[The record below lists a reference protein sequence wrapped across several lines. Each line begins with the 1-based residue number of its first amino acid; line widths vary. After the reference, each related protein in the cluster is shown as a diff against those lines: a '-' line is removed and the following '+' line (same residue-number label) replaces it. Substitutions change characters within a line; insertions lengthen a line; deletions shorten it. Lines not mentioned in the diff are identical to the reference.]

1 MFCVFVG
8 CLPGITRPGCLRRLK
23 SKVRGRGGKGHNQLT
38 PPGPR
43 LAIAKFWQWFLH
55 CLQLLTVSYN
65 VLRYAPL
72 AVANRLWKWL
82 ANSPSL
88 CRTVLEEF
96 SVKQSSPFMEMVV
109 KQFSPFM
116 ELLVQ
121 LCLTTCATMSY
132 YLCNCVLLLVELC
145 LTTCATVSYGLC
157 KWLASSSPIYGNG
170 FRSSTSENQRLHKEL
185 SNSEN
190 RVT

>member
-1 MFCVFVG
+1 MFCVFLV
-8 CLPGITRPGCLRRLK
+8 CVPGITQPGCLRRLK

-38 PPGPR
+38 PPAHDWRSLNSGND
-43 LAIAKFWQWFLH
+43 FYTVYN
-55 CLQLLTVSYN
+55 CLQCLTLSYI

-72 AVANRLWKWL
+72 VVANRLWKWL

-88 CRTVLEEF
+88 CRTVLGTVLEEF
-96 SVKQSSPFMEMVV
+96 SVKQSSPFTEIVV

-121 LCLTTCATMSY
+121 LCLTTCATVSY
-132 YLCNCVLLLVELC
+132 Y
-145 LTTCATVSYGLC
+145 LC

-185 SNSEN
+185 SSSEN